1 MDISKEGNICIFL
14 HFRVLGVCID
24 CFSVMEQE
32 EEKEEQEFGGNN
44 ALAPL
49 CIAFNW
55 SLPASPLKIFS
66 FLAAL
71 LFFGGSS
78 FLNEQAPPA
87 ASTARET
94 VVVKLGN
101 KSCWSL
107 GTQGG
112 RG

>member
-49 CIAFNW
+49 
-55 SLPASPLKIFS
+55 
-66 FLAAL
+66 
-71 LFFGGSS
+71 
-78 FLNEQAPPA
+78 
-87 ASTARET
+87 
-94 VVVKLGN
+94 
-101 KSCWSL
+101 
-107 GTQGG
+107 
-112 RG
+112 